1 MVESGQP
8 AIIAVSFATRRHA
21 DLPVEVLDRREIFER
36 VGPERLTRPERPTF
50 HELMLMRSGG
60 GVHTVDFEAIEARA
74 GRLVWIRPGQVQSW
88 QTSADYEAT
97 LVLSRPS
104 APSVSPWFPG
114 DRSFRDLD
122 DEGMKLADALI
133 EGIRAQQ
140 GTFVGS
146 GSERRLMVVLFDA
159 LVALF
164 DRTGTERHET
174 RLPVAYTAY
183 REAIEADL
191 AASHDVTR
199 YADRVGY
206 SARTLSRA
214 CQSATGQTAKAVLTE
229 RLVLEAKRLLVHTD
243 MPAAA
248 IASELGFSEATNFA
262 KFFSRHTGTTP
273 ARFRES
279 AG

>member
-8 AIIAVSFATRRHA
+8 AIVSVPFATRRHA
-21 DLPVEVLDRREIFER
+21 DLPVEVLERREIFER

-50 HELMLMRSGG
+50 HELMLMRSEG
-60 GVHTVDFEAIEARA
+60 GVHTVDFETIEARP

-88 QTSADYEAT
+88 QIGADYDAT

-104 APSVSPWFPG
+104 APTVSPWFPG
-114 DRSFRDLD
+114 DPSFRDLD
-122 DEGMKLADALI
+122 ADGVALADALV

-140 GTFVGS
+140 AGFDGS
-146 GSERRLMVVLFDA
+146 APERRLMVALFDA
-159 LVALF
+159 LAALF
-164 DRTGTERHET
+164 DRAGSERHAT
-174 RLPVAYTAY
+174 RLPVAYTTF

-191 AASHDVTR
+191 AASHDVTW

-214 CQSATGQTAKAVLTE
+214 CLSSTGQTAKAVLTE
-229 RLVLEAKRLLVHTD
+229 RLLLEAKRLLVHTD
-243 MPAAA
+243 LPAAA
-248 IASELGFSEATNFA
+248 IATDLGFSEATNFG
-262 KFFSRHTGTTP
+262 KFFSRHSGTTP